1 MLNDFFAHD
10 NQWHDQKMMM
20 LKTSAMST
28 TGWSSAR
35 VYRKSFF
42 TPLDLITDVNPTN
55 RSLWHKTTNFDF
67 LGEKCKWVG
76 LISKFIIVCVW
87 KLLAF
92 LGFSYILI
100 LFSFSFLANTF
111 VRLNQ
116 ISEFGG
122 VCTWGE
128 AQWWNNSCFG
138 RTPNGSLGGL
148 VLCLSASK
156 FALAMDCLHRVIQS
170 NFS

>member
-1 MLNDFFAHD
+1 MIFFAHD

-67 LGEKCKWVG
+67 LGGWVQMSRPHIKVDYRLWG
-76 LISKFIIVCVW
+76 H
-87 KLLAF
+87 F
-92 LGFSYILI
+92 LGFHIF
-100 LFSFSFLANTF
+100 LFSFGFLANTF

-122 VCTWGE
+122 VCTLGE

-156 FALAMDCLHRVIQS
+156 FALAMDCLQRWIQS

>member
-1 MLNDFFAHD
+1 MLNDFVVHD

-20 LKTSAMST
+20 LMTSTMST

-67 LGEKCKWVG
+67 WGEDECKWAYQSSLSFV
-76 LISKFIIVCVW
+76 LKNYW
-87 KLLAF
+87 HF
-92 LGFSYILI
+92 LGFHIF
-100 LFSFSFLANTF
+100 LFSFGFLANTF

>member
-1 MLNDFFAHD
+1 MLNDFVVHD

-20 LKTSAMST
+20 LMTSTMST

-42 TPLDLITDVNPTN
+42 TPLDLITDANPTN

-67 LGEKCKWVG
+67 LGDECKWPYQSS
-76 LISKFIIVCVW
+76 LSFLFKNYW
-87 KLLAF
+87 HF
-92 LGFSYILI
+92 LGFYIF
-100 LFSFSFLANTF
+100 LFSFGFLANTF